1 MLMELARREKEAGI
15 KPDPEIDIFMKTPG
29 LEICADTVVGNKMKR
44 GVSGGLKKGINTVA
58 LKHWLLY
65 VKLIKLVACFVVLSF
80 VSIQVMLVGRAKA
93 LFMDEISSGL
103 DSSTT

>member
-1 MLMELARREKEAGI
+1 MFDFPCCNGMKLDMLVA
-15 KPDPEIDIFMKTPG
+15 
-29 LEICADTVVGNKMKR
+29 
-44 GVSGGLKKGINTVA
+44 VA